1 MQCVI
6 KHSKGGLIWISLLSH
21 TLLETHWARSNH
33 VHNQYKTIVFSLP
46 HAINP
51 SHRNGHEQQWLRFIF
66 HFAYSLGVV
75 RFVIRSSTQLTT
87 EHFMSSW
94 CIVIFKIIFMGHFPF
109 YLYFTSEY
117 NRKFRRNR
125 ARACIICISCLL
137 YCPLEYNLRRVWP
150 FFLYNKN
157 QTPIWKCSVII
168 TNSAM

>member
-75 RFVIRSSTQLTT
+75 RFVIRSSTQLDNWTFYVVVVHCNFQDNFYGPFSLLSLFYKRIQSKIQ
-87 EHFMSSW
+87 EKSSTRLY
-94 CIVIFKIIFMGHFPF
+94 
-109 YLYFTSEY
+109 YLYLMF
-117 NRKFRRNR
+117 
-125 ARACIICISCLL
+125 ALL
-137 YCPLEYNLRRVWP
+137 P
-150 FFLYNKN
+150 FGIQSQKSLTFF
-157 QTPIWKCSVII
+157 SVQ
-168 TNSAM
+168 